1 VLSGTVRKGD
11 VVKIFGNNYKV
22 DEEEDMDTQKITNLW
37 IY

>member
-11 VVKIFGNNYKV
+11 VVKILGNNYKV